1 MHVMRKFKFVTWLG
15 AALLAACGGGNTLT
29 GTNPGGGTGNS
40 SLATISV
47 TSSAPTIAADGSDSA
62 VITAVAKDANN
73 NFVQDVAISFGT
85 SAGGLAVT
93 QATTDASGRATA
105 TLTADSTSPAGTA
118 ITVTAGSGSV
128 SGNVAVNVVN
138 TQQTISLTTSA
149 PQIPSDGSSSATI
162 TALVRGASNQFLSG
176 VNVCFAA
183 SSGGLSGLTNG
194 CIATDNN
201 GAAVA
206 TLSPAGDPTNRTIT
220 VTATA
225 GSATATVPVDVSG
238 SRLTVTGP
246 SSLILGAQGTYT
258 VSLSD
263 AGNNGIPGKAVTL
276 ASSSGNT
283 LSAPTVTT
291 GSTGQVTFEVTAAKS
306 GADSITASVMGLQ
319 ATQNLSVSGQDF
331 SFVAPVADAKINLNA
346 VQIVTVNWKSNG
358 VAQSGQVVS
367 FSTTR
372 GTLSAPTATTDGAG
386 SASVTISSAISG
398 PAVITASATGVSAQV
413 PVDFIA
419 TTPASIDVQASPTT
433 IQINGQSTISAVVRD
448 AANNLVEGKTVDFTT
463 VNDITGGTLT
473 VASALTD
480 SQGRA
485 QTTYQASSTPS
496 SSDGVTIQ
504 ATVSGTG
511 ITGSTKLTVGGRTV
525 FLSMGT
531 GNHISENDSKT
542 SFIVPYFVQAL
553 DSSGAALKNTTINLT
568 IHSAAPSPLIAYA
581 KGGWI
586 KGVNGWVQTGTPDLG
601 TINPVTTCPNED
613 QNLNGVLD
621 VSLGEDVAGQGNNN
635 GVLDPGDIAAVQP
648 GTVTTDD
655 NGQASFNVVYPED
668 HALWVQAKLTATA
681 TVQGTETSTSSV
693 FWLPMLADYINST
706 SSSPPGYRSPY
717 GVATSCTD
725 PN

>member
-1 MHVMRKFKFVTWLG
+1 MHVMRNLKFVTWLG

-29 GTNPGGGTGNS
+29 GTNTGGTGNS

-62 VITAVAKDANN
+62 AITAVAKDASN
-73 NFVQDVAISFGT
+73 NFVQGVTISFGT

-93 QATTDASGRATA
+93 QATTDASGRATG

-118 ITVTAGSGSV
+118 ITVTAASGSV
-128 SGNVAVNVVN
+128 SGNVVVNVVN

-176 VNVCFAA
+176 VNVCFSA

-194 CIATDNN
+194 CIATDKN

-206 TLSPAGDPTNRTIT
+206 TLSPAGDQTNRTIT

-225 GSATATVPVDVSG
+225 GSATATVPVAVSG
-238 SRLTVTGP
+238 TRLTVTGP

-263 AGNNGIPGKAVTL
+263 AGNNGIPGKSVTL
-276 ASSSGNT
+276 ASSNGNT

-291 GSTGQVTFEVTAAKS
+291 GSTGQVTFTVTAAKS
-306 GADSITASVMGLQ
+306 GADSVTASVMGLQ
-319 ATQNLSVSGQDF
+319 ATQALSVSGQDF
-331 SFVAPVADAKINLNA
+331 SFLAPTANAKVNLNA
-346 VQIVTVNWKSNG
+346 VQTVTVNWKSNG
-358 VAQSGQVVS
+358 VAQSGQTVN

-372 GTLSAPTATTDGAG
+372 GTLSAATATTDAGG
-386 SASVTISSAISG
+386 SASITISSAISG
-398 PAVITASATGVSAQV
+398 PAIITASAAGVSAQV

-433 IQINGQSTISAVVRD
+433 IQINAQSTISAVVRD
-448 AANNLVEGKTVDFTT
+448 AANNLVEGKTVDFQT

-485 QTTYQASSTPS
+485 QTTYQASGTPS
-496 SSDGVTIQ
+496 SSDGVTVQ

-511 ITGSTKLTVGGRTV
+511 ISGSTKLTVGGRTV

-568 IHSAAPSPLIAYA
+568 IHSAAPSPLMAYG

-601 TINPVTTCPNED
+601 TINPITVCPNED

-621 VSLGEDVAGQGNNN
+621 TSLGEDVAGQGNNN
-635 GVLDPGDIAAVQP
+635 GVLDPGDVAAVQP

-668 HALWVQAKLTATA
+668 HALWVQVKLTATA

-706 SSSPPGYRSPY
+706 TSSPPGYRSPY
-717 GVATSCTD
+717 GIATSCTN

>member
-1 MHVMRKFKFVTWLG
+1 MHVMRNLKFVTWLG

-29 GTNPGGGTGNS
+29 GTNTGGTGNS

-62 VITAVAKDANN
+62 AITAVAKDASN
-73 NFVQDVAISFGT
+73 NFVQGVTISFGT

-93 QATTDASGRATA
+93 QAKTDASGRATG

-118 ITVTAGSGSV
+118 ITVTAASGSV
-128 SGNVAVNVVN
+128 SGNVVVNVVN

-176 VNVCFAA
+176 VNVCFSA

-206 TLSPAGDPTNRTIT
+206 TLSPAGDQTNRTIT

-225 GSATATVPVDVSG
+225 GSATATVPVAVSG
-238 SRLTVTGP
+238 TRLTVTGP

-263 AGNNGIPGKAVTL
+263 AGNNGIPGKSVTL
-276 ASSSGNT
+276 ASSNGNT

-291 GSTGQVTFEVTAAKS
+291 GSTGQVTFDVIAAKS
-306 GADSITASVMGLQ
+306 GADSVTASVMGLQ
-319 ATQNLSVSGQDF
+319 ATQALSVSGQDF
-331 SFVAPVADAKINLNA
+331 SFLAPTANAKVNLNA
-346 VQIVTVNWKSNG
+346 VQTVTVNWKSNG
-358 VAQSGQVVS
+358 VAQSGQTVN

-372 GTLSAPTATTDGAG
+372 GTLSAATATTDAGG
-386 SASVTISSAISG
+386 SASITISSAISG
-398 PAVITASATGVSAQV
+398 PAIITASAAGVSAQV

-433 IQINGQSTISAVVRD
+433 IQINAQSTISAVVRD
-448 AANNLVEGKTVDFTT
+448 AANNLVEGKTVDFQT

-485 QTTYQASSTPS
+485 QTTYQASGTPS
-496 SSDGVTIQ
+496 SSDGVTVQ

-511 ITGSTKLTVGGRTV
+511 ISGSTKLTVGGRTV

-568 IHSAAPSPLIAYA
+568 IHSAAPSPLMAYA

-601 TINPVTTCPNED
+601 TINPVTLCPNED

-621 VSLGEDVAGQGNNN
+621 VSLGEDVAGQGNHN
-635 GVLDPGDIAAVQP
+635 GVLDPGDVAAVQP

-668 HALWVQAKLTATA
+668 HALWVQVKLTATA

-706 SSSPPGYRSPY
+706 TSSPPGYRSPY
-717 GVATSCTD
+717 GIATSCTN

>member
-1 MHVMRKFKFVTWLG
+1 MHVMRNLKFVTWLG

-29 GTNPGGGTGNS
+29 GTNTGGTGNS

-62 VITAVAKDANN
+62 AITAVAKDASN
-73 NFVQDVAISFGT
+73 NFVQGVTISFGT

-93 QATTDASGRATA
+93 QAKTDASGRATG

-118 ITVTAGSGSV
+118 ITVTAASGSV
-128 SGNVAVNVVN
+128 SGNVVVNVVN

-176 VNVCFAA
+176 VNVCFSA

-206 TLSPAGDPTNRTIT
+206 TLSPAGDQTNRTIT

-225 GSATATVPVDVSG
+225 GSATATVPVAVSG
-238 SRLTVTGP
+238 TRLTVTGP

-263 AGNNGIPGKAVTL
+263 AGNNGIPGKSVTL
-276 ASSSGNT
+276 ASSNGNT

-291 GSTGQVTFEVTAAKS
+291 GSTGQVTFTVTAARS
-306 GADSITASVMGLQ
+306 GADSVTASVMGLQ
-319 ATQNLSVSGQDF
+319 ATQALSVSGQDF
-331 SFVAPVADAKINLNA
+331 SFLAPTANAKVNLNA
-346 VQIVTVNWKSNG
+346 VQTVTVNWKSNG
-358 VAQSGQVVS
+358 VAQSGQTVN

-372 GTLSAPTATTDGAG
+372 GTLSAATATTDAGG
-386 SASVTISSAISG
+386 SASITISSAISG
-398 PAVITASATGVSAQV
+398 PAIITASAAGVSAQV

-433 IQINGQSTISAVVRD
+433 IQINAQSTISAVVRD
-448 AANNLVEGKTVDFTT
+448 AANNLVEGKTVDFQT

-485 QTTYQASSTPS
+485 QTTYQASGTPS
-496 SSDGVTIQ
+496 SSDGVTVQ

-511 ITGSTKLTVGGRTV
+511 ISGSTKLTVGGRTV

-568 IHSAAPSPLIAYA
+568 IHSAAPSPLMAYA

-601 TINPVTTCPNED
+601 TINPVTLCPNED

-621 VSLGEDVAGQGNNN
+621 VSLGEDVAGQGNHN
-635 GVLDPGDIAAVQP
+635 GVLDPGDVAAVQP

-668 HALWVQAKLTATA
+668 HALWVQVKLTATA

-706 SSSPPGYRSPY
+706 TSSPPGYRSPY
-717 GVATSCTD
+717 GIATSCTN